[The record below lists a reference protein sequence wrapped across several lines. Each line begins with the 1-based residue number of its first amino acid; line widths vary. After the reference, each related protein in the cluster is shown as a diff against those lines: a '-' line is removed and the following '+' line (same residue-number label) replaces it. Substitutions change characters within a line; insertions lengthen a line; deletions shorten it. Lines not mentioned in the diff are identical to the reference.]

1 MLIKILSDH
10 PQLAQD
16 VELLKLKYR
25 TGAAS
30 KAVRKAVRKA
40 IQDFSTMEI
49 EREILKMQNESM
61 SAEIDRLRDLLSIV
75 SEYRYKCPRCI
86 QR

>member
-30 KAVRKAVRKA
+30 KAVRKA